1 MDENYIISSLEN
13 KRLSKKVQ
21 IHDSW
26 YQVLESEFERPYFL
40 QLKEFLIAER
50 RQFVVYPPGPLIFQA
65 FNSTPFHEVKVV
77 LIGQDPYHGAGQAEG
92 LSFSVPRGIK
102 PPPSLI
108 NIFKEMKEDLGLDPP
123 THGHLGSWAS
133 QGVLLLNAVLTVR
146 AGQPGSHRAKGWEQ
160 FTDQVIRVLSE
171 QREHLV
177 FFLWGKY
184 AQEKASLIDE
194 SKHLLLRAAHP
205 SPYSAAAGFFGCR
218 HFSKAN
224 AYLTQHGIRP
234 INWKLD

>member
-1 MDENYIISSLEN
+1 MEN
-13 KRLSKKVQ
+13 KKLNKKVQ
-21 IHDSW
+21 IHDTWFS
-26 YQVLESEFERPYFL
+26 VLEEEFEKPYFQ
-40 QLKEFLIAER
+40 QLKEFLKAER
-50 RQFVVYPPGPLIFQA
+50 KQFVVYPPGSLIFQA
-65 FNSTPFHEVKVV
+65 FNCTPFHEVKVV
-77 LIGQDPYHGAGQAEG
+77 LIGQDPYHGPGQAEG

-108 NIFKEMKEDLGLDPP
+108 NIFKEMKNDLGLEPP
-123 THGHLGSWAS
+123 SHGHLGAWSL

-146 AGQPGSHRAKGWEQ
+146 AGQPGSHRGKGWEQ
-160 FTDQVIRVLSE
+160 FTDQVIQVLSE

-194 SKHLLLRAAHP
+194 TKHLVLRAAHP
-205 SPYSAAAGFFGCR
+205 SPYSAASGFFGCK

-224 AYLTQHGIRP
+224 AFLIQHGISP
-234 INWKLD
+234 INWKIV